1 MFCSTWNEINA
12 LFLRAIL
19 CCINY
24 ISLEETSFF
33 LRCRLLM
40 YCSLISCSIRV
51 GIIQCQ
57 TLNGWYIPS
66 TEISIKHFGLK
77 DRMNKN
83 EKIRM
88 KFNVTNIRN
97 LNHDNSK
104 YHYMYAIQG
113 RLDTIGMPYS
123 YRIFINIRVWTHMV
137 SSYLKST

>member
-1 MFCSTWNEINA
+1 
-12 LFLRAIL
+12 
-19 CCINY
+19 
-24 ISLEETSFF
+24 
-33 LRCRLLM
+33 
-40 YCSLISCSIRV
+40 
-51 GIIQCQ
+51 
-57 TLNGWYIPS
+57 
-66 TEISIKHFGLK
+66 
-77 DRMNKN
+77 MNKN

-104 YHYMYAIQG
+104 YYYTAKYLQVQG